1 MSYLNNLYKNL
12 RKDFDLNEY
21 KDKESLSRKVTLDNG
36 IEIIIF
42 LIKNN
47 WQRKV
52 AILLDKDDEN
62 LKIADINGISFEII
76 DEIMDNK
83 MSSCLLMEQSND
95 DSIIFEI
102 VVDNI
107 ISELNKLNYKQNKS
121 EVIYDC
127 VSRWREFFERE
138 NDIKMSD
145 NKQQGLYAEL
155 VLLEKLISENSEK
168 IVLCWTGCEK
178 ELHDFYINNNAIE
191 VKSSSI
197 RRPYQIR
204 ISSEYQ
210 LSKTDISGDLLLFC
224 VFLKKSIRD
233 GENICEI
240 IERIKYLLKDDEFC
254 LNEFKKK
261 LFLAGYI
268 DGNNELYK
276 CYFRIRDNKYYEVDK
291 DFPCISINN
300 IMSSITHVNY
310 TINIDKCEK
319 YEISEE
325 MFINMLGEKTNDYR

>member
-1 MSYLNNLYKNL
+1 MNYLNNLYKNL
-12 RKDFDLNEY
+12 RNDFKLNEY
-21 KDKESLSRKVTLDNG
+21 KDKKSLSRKVTLDNG
-36 IEIIIF
+36 IDIIIF

-62 LKIADINGISFEII
+62 LNIADINGISFEII

-83 MSSCLLMEQSND
+83 MYSCLLMEQSND
-95 DSIIFEI
+95 DFIIFEI

-107 ISELNKLNYKQNKS
+107 ISELNKLKYKQNKS
-121 EVIYDC
+121 EVIYNC
-127 VSRWREFFERE
+127 VSRWRQFFERE

-168 IVLCWTGCEK
+168 MVLCWTGCEK

-204 ISSEYQ
+204 VSSEYQ
-210 LSKTDISGDLLLFC
+210 LAKTDISGDLLLFC

-233 GENICEI
+233 GENLCEI

-254 LNEFKKK
+254 LSEFRKK

-268 DGNNELYK
+268 DGNNDLYK
-276 CYFRIRDNKYYEVDK
+276 CYFRKRDNKYFEVTE

-300 IMSSITHVNY
+300 IMPGITHINY
-310 TINIDKCEK
+310 TISIDKCEK
-319 YEISEE
+319 YEINEE
-325 MFINMLGEKTNDYR
+325 MFFNMLGDKNK

>member
-1 MSYLNNLYKNL
+1 MNYLTNLYRELLDDFNL
-12 RKDFDLNEY
+12 KEY
-21 KDKESLSRKVTLDNG
+21 ESNESLSRKVKLDNG

-62 LKIADINGISFEII
+62 IKITDINGISFEII
-76 DEIMDNK
+76 DEIIDNK
-83 MSSCLLMEQSND
+83 ISSCLLMEQSNGE
-95 DSIIFEI
+95 SIIFEI

-107 ISELNKLNYKQNKS
+107 IRSLNKLKSKQNKS
-121 EVIYDC
+121 EVIQNC
-127 VSRWREFFERE
+127 VSRWRQFFERE

-155 VLLEKLISENSEK
+155 VLLEELISENGEK
-168 IVLCWTGCEK
+168 SVLCWTGCEK
-178 ELHDFYINNNAIE
+178 ELHDFYINDNAVE

-204 ISSEYQ
+204 VNSEYQ
-210 LSKTDISGDLLLFC
+210 LSKTDISGELLLFC

-240 IERIKYLLKDDEFC
+240 IERIKYLLKDDEIC
-254 LNEFKKK
+254 LSEFKKK

-276 CYFRIRDNKYYEVDK
+276 CYFRKRDNKYFEVAEG
-291 DFPCISINN
+291 FPCISINSL
-300 IMSSITHVNY
+300 IPGITHINY
-310 TINIDKCEK
+310 TISIDKCKK
-319 YEISEE
+319 YEINEE
-325 MFINMLGEKTNDYR
+325 MFLSMVGDKNK